1 MMMMMM
7 VVVAAAAAAKTVII
21 VAAMVVLA
29 ENSAHLLPDSFPEPS
44 IGRCL
49 VGWFWIRVS
58 HEAAVKLS
66 ARIVEISKRDRKWIC
81 FRSLPG
87 FWQAEGPRWLSAAT
101 LGISAGGLC
110 GQNPAAGFPQS
121 RWQGRDEGGWRGGQA
136 ERTPEIETAVI
147 AVTWSQK

>member
-7 VVVAAAAAAKTVII
+7 MVAAAAAAKTVII

-44 IGRCL
+44 IGHCL
-49 VGWFWIRVS
+49 AGWFWIRVS

-110 GQNPAAGFPQS
+110 GQNPAAGFPRAGGRGEMRVGGEGVRQS
-121 RWQGRDEGGWRGGQA
+121 EHPR
-136 ERTPEIETAVI
+136 
-147 AVTWSQK
+147 